1 MFEYGNESVFPNFRI
16 ALHIAYRDIDDGGV
30 CCKLRAIFQLTET
43 DPFIPPIIN
52 QWGEIVWF
60 TVALMSI
67 ERDKT
72 ENTVSDERIDE
83 CASKKVRKVFY
94 WLAPCVL

>member
-52 QWGEIVWF
+52 Q
-60 TVALMSI
+60 
-67 ERDKT
+67 
-72 ENTVSDERIDE
+72 
-83 CASKKVRKVFY
+83 
-94 WLAPCVL
+94 